1 VVLGPGAAAV
11 RRNLGAMAW
20 AVFEEL
26 AGRAEASEHGWLCV
40 ISVRELAQGVGVN
53 KDTVG
58 RALVALESAGLL
70 RREVVVGASSSVP
83 AGYRLVVP
91 VGVELSCPGNGDT
104 ARRPGNGDTA
114 RRPGNGDT
122 ARRPGNGDT
131 ARRPGN
137 GDTARSRLSSPS
149 CAAASGTDA
158 YPGPASL
165 ADCPTEA
172 LQLDQRSPVGTRH
185 SRRAASRLT
194 DPGGQGSLFDA
205 SSTGSQA

>member
-1 VVLGPGAAAV
+1 MVLGPGAAAV

-26 AGRAEASEHGWLCV
+26 AGRAEASEHGWFCV
-40 ISVRELAQGVGVN
+40 VSVRELAQGVGVN
-53 KDTVG
+53 KDTAG

-70 RREVVVGASSSVP
+70 RREVAVGASSSVP
-83 AGYRLVVP
+83 ARYRLVVP

-114 RRPGNGDT
+114 RGWP
-122 ARRPGNGDT
+122 
-131 ARRPGN
+131 
-137 GDTARSRLSSPS
+137 SSPS
-149 CAAASGTDA
+149 CAAASGMDA
-158 YPGPASL
+158 HPGPASL

-205 SSTGSQA
+205 SSTGSQV